1 MNSLQDVIDEG
12 FTVEDGIVQDFGKF
26 ENEPWPNCGSLG
38 HVSWTVSGKWV
49 RTKLASL
56 SSWKMSRI
64 SVSRQRP
71 RFMFAIF
78 GFVSLIEGEIG

>member
-26 ENEPWPNCGSLG
+26 ENEPWQTVVLWGVYLDGFGEMGEAETCVSFELEDVADLG
-38 HVSWTVSGKWV
+38 FTSAPTIHVCD
-49 RTKLASL
+49 
-56 SSWKMSRI
+56 
-64 SVSRQRP
+64 
-71 RFMFAIF
+71 F